1 MAELDMEAFLER
13 FQKRAE
19 AVRERGVPPLEGSAR
34 KQFIDSAE
42 KDYLD
47 YSLVGSASWSL
58 DGGDLVLRIPIS
70 GASD

>member
-13 FQKRAE
+13 FQKRAK

-58 DGGDLVLRIPIS
+58 DQGDLVLRIPIS
-70 GASD
+70 GASG

>member
-1 MAELDMEAFLER
+1 MDAFLKR
-13 FQKRAE
+13 FQDRAE

-34 KQFIDSAE
+34 KQFIEAAE

-58 DGGDLVLRIPIS
+58 DEGDLVLRIPIS
-70 GASD
+70 G